1 MPRNPKCRC
10 CRLDASG
17 LYYKPRGVP
26 MADLEL
32 LVIPLDEFE
41 SMHLCDLDGLD
52 QAAAGEKMGVSRGTV
67 QRLLESG
74 RRKLLQAIVDKQ
86 AIQIG
91 EGAENESDKI
101 NCSH

>member
-1 MPRNPKCRC
+1 
-10 CRLDASG
+10 
-17 LYYKPRGVP
+17 

-41 SMHLCDLDGLD
+41 SMRLCDLDGLD